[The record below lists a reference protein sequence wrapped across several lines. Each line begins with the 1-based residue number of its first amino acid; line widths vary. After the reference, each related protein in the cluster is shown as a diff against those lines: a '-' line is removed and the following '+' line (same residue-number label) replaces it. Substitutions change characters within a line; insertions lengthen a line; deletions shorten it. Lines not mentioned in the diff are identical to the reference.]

1 MQQSAH
7 RISHPIEFPGILLQI
22 GSEVPIV
29 TLRCIQP
36 RIQLAAFRSQRE

>member
-1 MQQSAH
+1 MPQSEH
-7 RISHPIEFPGILLQI
+7 RISHPVEFPGILSQI

-36 RIQLAAFRSQRE
+36 RIQLAAFRYQRE